1 MISFQQKLAAG
12 LEKRGVGVCYSLDDH
27 PYRSVLV
34 IGGTRDLKGLWR
46 VRKRGIP
53 VVQRLDGMN
62 WLHRR
67 LGLRAVG
74 LRHYLRS
81 EYGNTLLGLI
91 RGSFADRIVYQ
102 SEFSRRWWEESRGR
116 TRVDAGVI
124 HNGVDLDTFNPDGE
138 GSLPADRWRVLMV
151 EGSLMGG
158 YELGL
163 TTAIDWMRRLAA
175 QLKTRVPGAFPGI
188 LELAIAGRVSE
199 AVKTRWD
206 ARLAEEAACLEVNWI
221 GLVPHAQIPSLD
233 RSAHLLYSADINPA
247 CPNSVIEALAC
258 GLPVVS
264 FATGALAEIV
274 DASAGTVVPYGGNP
288 WKLDPPDTQT
298 LAREA
303 LRLLDD
309 LESFRKGARQRAVLQ
324 FGLDQMVDSYMD
336 VLLEG

>member
-1 MISFQQKLAAG
+1 MVSFQQKLAAG
-12 LEKRGVGVCYSLDDH
+12 LDKRGVGVCYSLDDH

-46 VRKRGIP
+46 ARKRGIP

-81 EYGNTLLGLI
+81 EYGNALLGLI
-91 RGSFADRIVYQ
+91 RGRFADRIVYQ

-116 TRVDAGVI
+116 TRVEARVI
-124 HNGVDLDTFNPDGE
+124 YNGVDLEAFNPVGE
-138 GSLPADRWRVLMV
+138 GSPPADRWRVLMV

-158 YELGL
+158 YEHGL
-163 TTAIDWMRRLAA
+163 STAVNLMQRLAA
-175 QLKTRVPGAFPGI
+175 QLNTRERSAFPGV

-199 AVKTRWD
+199 AVKTRWE
-206 ARLAEEAACLEVNWI
+206 AHLAGEETCLEVNWV
-221 GLVPHAQIPSLD
+221 GLVPHAQIPSFN

-258 GLPVVS
+258 GLPVVA
-264 FATGALAEIV
+264 FATGALLELVEA
-274 DASAGTVVPYGGNP
+274 DAGAVVPYGGDP

-298 LAREA
+298 LAQEA
-303 LRLLDD
+303 CRLLDN
-309 LESFRKGARQRAVLQ
+309 LGSFRRGARQRAVSN
-324 FGLDQMVDSYMD
+324 FGLDQMVDSYLD
-336 VLLEG
+336 VLLDG